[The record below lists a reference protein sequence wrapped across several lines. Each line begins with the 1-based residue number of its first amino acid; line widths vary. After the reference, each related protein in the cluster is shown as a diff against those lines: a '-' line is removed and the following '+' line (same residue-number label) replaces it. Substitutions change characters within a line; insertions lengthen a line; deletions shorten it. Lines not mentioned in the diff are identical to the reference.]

1 MVKKYEMTILL
12 TDPTGNVGNA
22 VINRLAS
29 SGRNIIRKAIDGKG
43 KVDKLS
49 HVYEIANINYNIR
62 ETIADTLNDIDRIS
76 LRSPP
81 SVETVDISSNILAMS
96 AKSVECVN
104 WLVKI

>member
-62 ETIADTLNDIDRIS
+62 ETIADTLNDIERIS

-81 SVETVDISSNILAMS
+81 ISSNILAMS

>member
-49 HVYEIANINYNIR
+49 RVYEIANINYNIR
-62 ETIADTLNDIDRIS
+62 ETIADTLNDIERIS

-81 SVETVDISSNILAMS
+81 ISSNILAMS